1 MNDRA
6 DRTVGNMQGRKAMYD
21 ESEEAVREVGRLYH
35 GYMIRWM
42 SDQRD
47 DGCCEIISDKG
58 RGRVV
63 GEEANTRLAKKLI
76 DGEIEGRHPS
86 DWEAGGSK
94 AGWEVD
100 LRTGKPVTD

>member
-1 MNDRA
+1 MSD
-6 DRTVGNMQGRKAMYD
+6 YID
-21 ESEEAVREVGRLYH
+21 ESEEAWREVGRLYH
-35 GYMIRWM
+35 DYMIRWT

-47 DGCCEIISDKG
+47 DGSCQIISDKG

-86 DWEAGGSK
+86 DWQAGNVAGG
-94 AGWEVD
+94 EVG
-100 LRTGKPVTD
+100 LQTGKPVTN